1 MSAIIY
7 SLWFK
12 PAGATFDVLAEVID
26 QFAHEFGQTAFE
38 PHVTLIGNLD
48 GTEEE
53 ILRRAELLAK
63 RLQPFQI
70 ELTEPAHGHQ
80 HFQCVFMRVRQT
92 SSVMEA
98 HARALKVF
106 DQDEG
111 GFMPHLSLVYG
122 TFPDARRLEIISRLP
137 DLRTSF
143 EAAAVYLI
151 EADSD
156 DPKDWRELAAFPIEG

>member
-26 QFAHEFGQTAFE
+26 QFAQEFGHTTFE
-38 PHVTLIGNLD
+38 PHVTLLGNLD

-53 ILRRAELLAK
+53 ILRRTELLAK

-80 HFQCVFMRVRQT
+80 HFQCVFMRVGQS
-92 SSVMEA
+92 SSVMDA
-98 HARALKVF
+98 HARAQKVF
-106 DQDEG
+106 DQSEG
-111 GFMPHLSLVYG
+111 RFMPHLSLVYG
-122 TFPDARRLEIISRLP
+122 TFPDARKLEIISRLP
-137 DLRTSF
+137 DLRGSF
-143 EAAAVYLI
+143 EATTLYLI

-156 DPKDWRELAAFPIEG
+156 DPKDWRELAEFPIAE